1 MPELNEGRIL
11 FQENGNTPIGRVVL
25 AGEIIN
31 GSGISPRGMR
41 IYGRYGLMIVTSG
54 NGNYRDD
61 TGYRSNLSVGDGVLV
76 FPRWP
81 HWYGP
86 KRGSTWSEIYVVFE
100 GPQFDLWRQ
109 VGLISPTNPVF
120 PQAMSEA
127 NQIRQLCTE
136 VEKSALWR
144 LTQFASILSKL
155 VARST
160 PTSTANLWLSE
171 AKAILTENLSE
182 PIGCEDVAKQLQMGA
197 ETFRKR
203 FSAEAGISP
212 MRYRRERKLE
222 SARDLIVHTP
232 MSLRAI
238 AYRLGFADEFTLS
251 KRFKGHFGYSPR
263 RARTGELLPKGAL
276 TDSVE

>member
-1 MPELNEGRIL
+1 MPALNEGRIL
-11 FQENGNTPIGRVVL
+11 FQETGNTPIGRVVL

-54 NGNYRDD
+54 SGNYRDD
-61 TGYRSNLSVGDGVLV
+61 TGYRSTLSVGDGVLV
-76 FPRWP
+76 FPQWP

-109 VGLISPTNPVF
+109 VGLISPTHPVF
-120 PQAMSEA
+120 PQATSEG

-136 VEKSALWR
+136 VEKSPLSR
-144 LTQFASILSKL
+144 LTQFTAILSEL
-155 VARST
+155 VARLT
-160 PTSTANLWLSE
+160 PSSPANLWLSE
-171 AKAILTENLSE
+171 AKVNLTENLSE
-182 PIGCEDVAKQLQMGA
+182 PIGCEDVAKKLQMGA
-197 ETFRKR
+197 ESFRKR
-203 FSAEAGISP
+203 FTMEAGISP

-238 AYRLGFADEFTLS
+238 AFRLGFADEFTLS
-251 KRFKGHFGYSPR
+251 KRFKSHFGYSPR
-263 RARTGELLPKGAL
+263 QARSGEMLSKGTL
-276 TDSVE
+276 THSIE